1 MRVNPLRVRR
11 PVYKAAAVAGAAATA
26 CAVVSAP
33 ALAIECRG
41 EYQVVQGQL
50 LATPYCQ
57 DNYLAKVAREYGSRV
72 SAREIR
78 NNPNTKADVCRFM
91 GHDSRVSH
99 MCMEYRDHLPGV
111 GR

>member
-1 MRVNPLRVRR
+1 MRAKGECSSGAGRR
-11 PVYKAAAVAGAAATA
+11 AVVLATAMAAALGVCIGPAA
-26 CAVVSAP
+26 
-33 ALAIECRG
+33 AIECRG

-57 DNYLAKVAREYGSRV
+57 DNYLATVAREYGSRV
-72 SAREIR
+72 SARQIR

-99 MCMEYRDHLPGV
+99 MCMGYRDHLPGI